1 MAETI
6 NSRYTF
12 QNANLD
18 TKKLK
23 FLSGLQDNLNGLISS
38 GGAIEGAF
46 YLTTDTHR
54 LYIGRTITAE
64 NGTSITTKTIPIPV
78 NEGITT
84 VANTTALYNS
94 NANVGEFYYIED
106 GNILAVRAKSGNG
119 TGAEYWVQLNN
130 DTDQTIEVIA
140 TGTGFSA
147 GTYDSTNH
155 RTTYNLTIKQDKI
168 NRKTNSVEHL
178 TDIVIPLTITD
189 AQIQSAISVG
199 FGSTAVSNNSTTLS
213 VSGNGAAGSG
223 NSVTLKGAGSVA
235 LSGGNGSDITITGK
249 QYTLSKKS
257 DANTTIQLKEDT
269 TDKGTVKF
277 GVKSNTENLAV
288 DGATSGE
295 INYYHTGAGAA
306 VKVSGTENVDYKGNN
321 TAGTVSM
328 GSSFNVPKI
337 SRDANGHIVSI
348 EDIALSLPSSNAYTI
363 KNVNADNTGKI
374 IITMNDNS
382 TADSS
387 TKNPNGKTGVLYHTL
402 TVDGTASTVYNQGNL
417 GTFYSA
423 SKVDEKIAT
432 ALKGL
437 DAMTYKGTIGST
449 SSTVGSATLPTN
461 NVSIGDTYLADKD
474 GNMTGYTYATG
485 EVGKKGD
492 LYIATAKSGST
503 EDANGHLPSNG
514 IQWTHVEAGENDTT
528 YTYKGSTGSNPTVQ
542 LDDSHSSTQGKIQF
556 VGGDHIS
563 VTGGLVS
570 GKTDEWTFTVD
581 HAAPGDAATTKAP
594 ASSTGTASINL
605 SNGGKLSIPGFSID
619 DKGHVTATSDTII
632 ALPTIADYALNYN
645 TSSSATSSNRE
656 AKIHLWKGTSGAG
669 TIAIDGDGIISTASS
684 ANGIQ
689 ISHATKTVN
698 ASSDSTAADIPAAG
712 IEVVTEVGYD
722 NYGHINK
729 YVTHKY
735 KVPTAVTYGLDDGV
749 DTAYSADTVVN
760 NVTWQIKDSAGTT
773 SGLGE
778 AITLGSDSL
787 QLKRT
792 GASAYKAD
800 IVWGSF

>member
-12 QNANLD
+12 QNTNLD

-38 GGAIEGAF
+38 GGAVEGAF

-54 LYIGRTITAE
+54 LYIGRTVTAE
-64 NGTSITTKTIPIPV
+64 NGTSITAKTIPIPV

-213 VSGNGAAGSG
+213 VSGNGAASSG

-321 TAGTVSM
+321 TAGPVSM

-348 EDIALSLPSSNAYTI
+348 EDIALSLPSATAYTP
-363 KNVNADNTGKI
+363 KNLNADNTGKL
-374 IITMNDNS
+374 TLEMNNGDKYYS
-382 TADSS
+382 T
-387 TKNPNGKTGVLYHTL
+387 TNNPSGKTGVLYHTL

-437 DAMTYKGTIGST
+437 DAMTYIGTVGST
-449 SSTVGSATLPTN
+449 SSTIGSATLPTS
-461 NVSIGDTYLADKD
+461 NVSIGDTYLADIN

-492 LYIATAKSGST
+492 LYIARSSDNTENSSGYIDSAK
-503 EDANGHLPSNG
+503 LV
-514 IQWTHVEAGENDTT
+514 WTHVEAGENDTT
-528 YTYKGSTGSNPTVQ
+528 YEYKGSTGSNPTAQ
-542 LDDSHSSTQGKIQF
+542 LDDSHNATKGKIQF
-556 VGGDHIS
+556 IGGDHVL

-581 HAAPGDAATTKAP
+581 HDAAGTATTTKAP

-619 DKGHVTATSDTII
+619 DKGHVTATSDTIV

-669 TIAIDGDGIISTASS
+669 TIAIDGDGGKISTEATST
-684 ANGIQ
+684 GIK
-689 ISHATKTVN
+689 ISHTKLNSIPTTTN
-698 ASSDSTAADIPAAG
+698 ASTPIPSG
-712 IEVVTEVGYD
+712 GMTVVTGVGYD
-722 NYGHINK
+722 DYGHISS
-729 YVTHKY
+729 YETSTFT
-735 KVPTAVTYGLDDGV
+735 VPTALSYSLLESTY
-749 DTAYSADTVVN
+749 DTTHVSWKVRDSGNSDHGIIDLASSSLTFGRS
-760 NVTWQIKDSAGTT
+760 SAGNFT
-773 SGLGE
+773 
-778 AITLGSDSL
+778 
-787 QLKRT
+787 
-792 GASAYKAD
+792 AD
-800 IVWGSF
+800 IVWGSFDPTT